1 MVEPPMPGDRTA
13 DPQRDVTQPVPAM
26 VEREYVGLIWIGD
39 DPGIRLSIWAPT
51 GVAAMA
57 KVVELYG
64 EGHVITLTNEANARR
79 PR

>member
-1 MVEPPMPGDRTA
+1 MVEPPTPDDRTA
-13 DPQRDVTQPVPAM
+13 DPQRDAEQPVPTGL
-26 VEREYVGLIWIGD
+26 EKEYVGLIWIGD

-51 GVAAMA
+51 GAAAMA

-64 EGHVITLTNEANARR
+64 EGHVITLTNEADARR

>member
-1 MVEPPMPGDRTA
+1 
-13 DPQRDVTQPVPAM
+13 M

-51 GVAAMA
+51 GAAAMA

-64 EGHVITLTNEANARR
+64 EGHVITLTNEADARR